1 MTISYFISLPSFKS
15 TVFVVWILARVG
27 GGGKFTHTPCF
38 KATSETPCTIGLIVM
53 DVGRPNVYEFRVL
66 TAEAR
71 LFIFMGDFQ
80 I

>member
-1 MTISYFISLPSFKS
+1 MAISYFISVPSFKS

-27 GGGKFTHTPCF
+27 GGEFTPTPCF